1 MSRLAIC
8 ALLEHT
14 YTKHE
19 YANSTVRCFSM
30 NAPVGIPSALKN
42 FVQGLDL
49 NFKRCFEIRI
59 RFRVI
64 CLSDC
69 DVFVIDN

>member
-8 ALLEHT
+8 ALLERT

-19 YANSTVRCFSM
+19 YANSTARCFSL

-49 NFKRCFEIRI
+49 NFKRCFEIHL

-64 CLSDC
+64 CLPDC

>member
-1 MSRLAIC
+1 
-8 ALLEHT
+8 
-14 YTKHE
+14 
-19 YANSTVRCFSM
+19 M